1 MISTI
6 AFVHLAT
13 TSSFRSLFYVD
24 SQIFQCSQW
33 RSIISSLL
41 VCLFSDSRPRN
52 NTRRWKQLLFIESK
66 FLFLLFKHLSVS
78 PFAEEK
84 ALLFDDFRWPG
95 FVREWK
101 YLQAFRH
108 WLTNTVRACIKIYYS
123 FTTNPKWTWKKYVS
137 LLSRKYPAE
146 WKYLQAFHPWLT
158 MFGKYGES
166 MHTMFCNKQI
176 HFLKNYS
183 QADIISVTK
192 MHL

>member
-1 MISTI
+1 MLTLKYFS
-6 AFVHLAT
+6 AVNGEA
-13 TSSFRSLFYVD
+13 SSAL
-24 SQIFQCSQW
+24 
-33 RSIISSLL
+33 
-41 VCLFSDSRPRN
+41 CLFVCSAIRGQGTIQWGGSSYF
-52 NTRRWKQLLFIESK
+52 FIESK

-95 FVREWK
+95 LVREWK

-123 FTTNPKWTWKKYVS
+123 LTTNPKWICKKYVS

-183 QADIISVTK
+183 QADIIICYKDAFVAVPG
-192 MHL
+192 